1 LSDVIDLKTV
11 FDLSKPVT
19 QRAFAA
25 LVGVSEMAVSDMKR
39 RGVIIEGQP
48 AGEWLT
54 RYCNHLRET
63 AAGRAA
69 SEGLDLPTERAKLAK
84 EQRERIAMQNAV
96 TRKEFAP
103 IAALETG
110 LCDAMAKVASQLET
124 IPAKLKIATAKLT
137 ADDLDQVT
145 SIIAQIRNDIA
156 NMDIDYFDEQ
166 ISDQDDIDV

>member
-1 LSDVIDLKTV
+1 MSDVIDLKTV

-19 QRAFAA
+19 QRVFAA

-39 RGVIIEGQP
+39 RGVILEGQP
-48 AGEWLT
+48 VGEWLT

-124 IPAKLKIATAKLT
+124 IPAKLKLTNDKLT

-166 ISDQDDIDV
+166 ISDQVDIDV